1 MVHISTCITHLH
13 INSQHINMHSQIDH
27 TVTFPSIHKLVSART
42 GSARSHHIYNKQ
54 GWLKVIGFSSTGYW
68 LLQHRV
74 PGDLDNGRFLWK
86 WTNIF
91 SSAKNI
97 LICGLHGRLCF
108 SSYFVELLRQLTL

>member
-54 GWLKVIGFSSTGYW
+54 GWLKVIGFFIHMLQVASTWGA
-68 LLQHRV
+68 
-74 PGDLDNGRFLWK
+74 GDLDNGIFVRVDK
-86 WTNIF
+86 IF